1 MPTIDLSGIYPGQIE
16 NKNMQKRV
24 IAIVGPKGGVGK
36 STISANLAISIASMG
51 IRVTAVDLDLG
62 GANLHV
68 ILGIRDV
75 ANSLDDF
82 LLKKVKTLEEVVIET
97 GIKNLRLICGGGKIP
112 DIANLPFQQKI
123 KLTNHLAKLEGDVVI
138 LDLAAG
144 SSFNV
149 VDFLFIAHMGLVITT
164 PEVTSLMK
172 VYSFIKSSIFRLLTF
187 HFKSKHSDELTGLLE
202 RAKDVDA
209 NPTLKTIENLLSEA
223 QKIDTG
229 AVESA
234 RQMLKRFIPHIVI
247 NMARSQADSNSGRVV
262 QNLMKQYLSIES
274 TVLATLPEDE
284 AVKRAIFQLKPV
296 MVVNPDCVF
305 SRAVKDLAV
314 KCLRT

>member
-1 MPTIDLSGIYPGQIE
+1 
-16 NKNMQKRV
+16 MQKKI

-51 IRVTAVDLDLG
+51 VRVTAVDLDLG

-68 ILGIRDV
+68 ILGIRDF

-82 LLKKVKTLEEVVIET
+82 LLKKVRTLEESVIET
-97 GIKNLRLICGGGKIP
+97 GVKNLRLICGGGKIP
-112 DIANLPFQQKI
+112 DIANLPFQQKV
-123 KLTNHLAKLEGDVVI
+123 KLTNHLAKLQGDMVI

-149 VDFLFIAHMGLVITT
+149 VDFLFIANMGLVVTT

-187 HFKSKHSDELTGLLE
+187 HFKSKHSEAFTELLE
-202 RAKDVDA
+202 RAKDADA
-209 NPTLKTIENLLSEA
+209 NPTLKTIENLLGEA
-223 QKIDTG
+223 QKIDAG
-229 AVESA
+229 SVESA

-247 NMARSQADSNSGRVV
+247 NMARSQADVNSGRVV
-262 QNLMKQYLSIES
+262 QNLMKQYLSIDS
-274 TVLATLPEDE
+274 TVLANLPEDE
-284 AVKRAIFQLKPV
+284 AVKKAIFQLKPV
-296 MVVNPDCVF
+296 MLVNPGCAF
-305 SRAVKDLAV
+305 SKAVTELAV
-314 KCLRT
+314 KCLRM